1 MPRLG
6 TADAT
11 GPLGEY
17 MGGLTSTMQ
26 RGVQQMADSV
36 TFKNLAEGLTGS
48 GRGPSTD
55 SSLLDGVGSLI
66 GGFGKAWEG
75 MSATNQALLTSMLGQ
90 KNGGGGDQNQLM
102 MFMLLM
108 QVMQQA
114 NQTKDSSSKDMMDIL
129 NTTWKMLWERERENS
144 GPSPADQT
152 LHQYALQSLG
162 TAMAKI
168 HEPPPDPI
176 TSLLDQ
182 AGKLKALQTQIPGF
196 LGGGEQY
203 GPGFLTAMQTQA
215 EVQKVLA
222 GHEAQKQNLA
232 VIKDIVQTAAT
243 NAPQL
248 VQNFAMGAIQV
259 AAALGMVPGVQPG
272 MVVGAGPSGTLPPPQ
287 QPPAQGPVTAEDQSA
302 IDAARS
308 LLGPRQVRS
317 S

>member
-6 TADAT
+6 AADAT

-48 GRGPSTD
+48 GKGHSTD
-55 SSLLDGVGSLI
+55 SSLLDGIGSLV

-90 KNGGGGDQNQLM
+90 KSGGGGGDQNQLL
-102 MFMLLM
+102 MFMLMM
-108 QVMQQA
+108 QMMEKSTASKADTQA
-114 NQTKDSSSKDMMDIL
+114 EMLKIVDG
-129 NTTWKMLWERERENS
+129 TWKMLYERERESS

-152 LHQYALQSLG
+152 LQNYALQSLG

-168 HEPPPDPI
+168 HEPPKDAV
-176 TSLLDQ
+176 TTLLEQ
-182 AGKLKALQTQIPGF
+182 ADKLQALRTQIPGF

-203 GPGFLTAMQTQA
+203 GPGFLSAMQTQA

-222 GHEAQKQNLA
+222 GHQAQERNLA
-232 VIKDIVQTAAT
+232 LIRDIVGTAAT

-248 VQNFAMGAIQV
+248 VQNFAMGVIQV

-272 MVVGAGPSGTLPPPQ
+272 VAAGVLPPPQ
-287 QPPAQGPVTAEDQSA
+287 QAPAQGAPTPQDQSA
-302 IDAARS
+302 IDAARN
-308 LLGPRQVRS
+308 LLGPRQERS
-317 S
+317 A